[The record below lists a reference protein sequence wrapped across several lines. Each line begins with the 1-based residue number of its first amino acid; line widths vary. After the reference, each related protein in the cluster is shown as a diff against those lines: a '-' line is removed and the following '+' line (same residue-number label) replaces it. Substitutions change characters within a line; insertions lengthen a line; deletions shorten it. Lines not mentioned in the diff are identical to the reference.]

1 VKILVLN
8 SGSSSIKFKLFDS
21 TDWTVLASGGV
32 SRIGEEVGEAR
43 CDWLD
48 ADGQPRN
55 RVSRDPIPDHGAGLE
70 HIMTGLRDS
79 GALGDAGELAAI
91 GHRVV
96 HGGEAFHT
104 PTRVDDA
111 VVQAI
116 RDMIPLAPL
125 HNPAN
130 LEGIVVA
137 RERFP
142 QVPSIAVFDTAFHQ
156 TMPEVAYRYALP
168 ARLYR
173 EHRVRR
179 YGFHGTSHAYVSKR
193 AAGFLGKPLDACN
206 LITLHLGNGASAC
219 AVRGGR
225 SVDTSMGMTPLEG
238 LVMGTRCGDLDPA
251 IHFYL
256 MKELG
261 LDTASLDRILNRES
275 GLLGICGD
283 NDMRGIQQRAAAG
296 DADAELAVAITA
308 HRLRKYLGA
317 YYAELGQVD
326 GVVFT
331 GGIGENDARLRE
343 RVCSGLE
350 RLGIRLDPHA
360 NAAGESGERRISAS
374 ESDVALLVIPTDEE
388 REIAEQSL
396 AAVQRKA

>member
-21 TDWTVLASGGV
+21 SDWTVLAAGGV
-32 SRIGEEVGEAR
+32 SRLGEEAGQSR

-48 ADGQPRN
+48 ADGQPRT
-55 RVSRDPIPDHGAGLE
+55 RVSRDPIADHGAGLE
-70 HIMTGLRDS
+70 HIMSGLRDS
-79 GALGDAGELAAI
+79 GALGNAGELAAI

-156 TMPEVAYRYALP
+156 TMPEVAFRYALP

-193 AAGFLGKPLDACN
+193 AAAFLDRPLGACN

-219 AVRGGR
+219 AVRDGR

-261 LDTASLDRILNRES
+261 LDTASLDRLLNRES

-283 NDMRGIQQRAAAG
+283 NDMREIQRRASTG
-296 DADAELAVAITA
+296 DADAELAVAMTA
-308 HRLRKYLGA
+308 HRLRKYIGA
-317 YYAELGQVD
+317 YYAELGRVD
-326 GVVFT
+326 GIVFT
-331 GGIGENDARLRE
+331 GGIGENDRKLRE
-343 RVCSGLE
+343 RVCVGLE
-350 RLGIRLDPHA
+350 RLGIRLDAEA
-360 NAAGESGERRISAS
+360 NAVSGNGERRVSAS
-374 ESDVALLVIPTDEE
+374 DSDVALLVIPTDEE

-396 AAVQRKA
+396 AAVQ